1 MREFTYKSVWEKGR
15 TREAFMVMVE
25 VVMALVMVVTM
36 MATVTVTRTAAHRRP
51 VRLTVGR

>member
-1 MREFTYKSVWEKGR
+1 MR
-15 TREAFMVMVE
+15 VE

-51 VRLTVGR
+51 VRLTEGR